1 MIVSVTGHRPEDLPN
16 VEWVYEAL
24 KKVIVDNNVELLV
37 QGMAAGVDLMSAD
50 ACIELGVPFVSA
62 RPWATHTPRKDDR
75 EQYQRALD
83 KAVEVVNVDPATE
96 YVGPWLYHNR
106 NEYMV
111 DRAETVIAVWT
122 GKTSGGTYA
131 CVRYAKRQKKPIIQ
145 INPVTQEIIYPKMK
159 PEEPHQT
166 QETLFDV

>member
-24 KKVIVDNNVELLV
+24 KEVITDNNVELLV

-50 ACIELGVPFVSA
+50 ACIELGVPFIA
-62 RPWATHTPRKDDR
+62 AKPWATHTPRKDDKD
-75 EQYQRALD
+75 QYQRALEN
-83 KAVEVVNVDPATE
+83 AVEVVNVNSATE
-96 YVGPWLYHNR
+96 YLGPWLYHNR

-111 DRAETVIAVWT
+111 DRADTVIAVWT

-145 INPVTQEIIYPKMK
+145 INPVTQEIIYPLTE
-159 PEEPHQT
+159 PEKQQPS
-166 QETLFDV
+166 QETLFDM